1 LTWGQGINS
10 NIKVSKQPGQNPKL
24 KYNFQQIKEKT
35 KMKKLPVMLFVL
47 LSLKA
52 LSWAQAASKPL
63 FLIERTKNTNKIY
76 YEVNITKGG
85 VIDAKNPVRAF
96 WILWARDS
104 TGKTTEPLSF
114 IEKKLAYGYN
124 VDADPSGRH
133 YNMTLKPFK
142 ERLIK
147 VYLQDGTARAEMLI
161 NGSPSYFEKM
171 YIYSKGDS
179 KPDSVKLYGTD
190 IETGNS
196 KCEVVVPQK

>member
-1 LTWGQGINS
+1 M
-10 NIKVSKQPGQNPKL
+10 VR
-24 KYNFQQIKEKT
+24 
-35 KMKKLPVMLFVL
+35 VL
-47 LSLKA
+47 IQMAVVLGTLA
-52 LSWAQAASKPL
+52 GTLAAQTTQPL

-76 YEVNITKGG
+76 YEASITKGG
-85 VIDAKNPVRAF
+85 AIDTKNPVKAF

-124 VDADPSGRH
+124 VEPDPSGKRF
-133 YNMTLKPFK
+133 NMTLKPFK

-147 VYLQDGTARAEMLI
+147 IYLQDGVARAEMLI
-161 NGSPSYFEKM
+161 NSQPSYFEKM

-190 IETGNS
+190 VETGDS
-196 KCEVVVPQK
+196 KCETVVPQK

>member
-1 LTWGQGINS
+1 
-10 NIKVSKQPGQNPKL
+10 
-24 KYNFQQIKEKT
+24 
-35 KMKKLPVMLFVL
+35 MKKLPVMLFVL

-76 YEVNITKGG
+76 YEVNMTKSGA
-85 VIDAKNPVRAF
+85 IDAKNPVRAF
-96 WILWARDS
+96 WILWARDT

-161 NGSPSYFEKM
+161 NGSPSYFKKM

-196 KCEVVVPQK
+196 KCEVVVPQN